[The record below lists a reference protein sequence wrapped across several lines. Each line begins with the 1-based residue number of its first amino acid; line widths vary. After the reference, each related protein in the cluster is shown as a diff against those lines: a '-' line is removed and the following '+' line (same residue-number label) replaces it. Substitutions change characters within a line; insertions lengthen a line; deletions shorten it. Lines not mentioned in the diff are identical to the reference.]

1 MDKLKSTRIFESIKI
16 LTLFLFF
23 AVISLSFLK
32 INLWDYDFWWHIATG
47 RYIVENGS
55 LPDRDLFSYT
65 SALEENK
72 NPFPE
77 RENFILKQYWLS
89 QVIFYLLYDY
99 AGPNGIIILRTT
111 LLIATLFLVLLRFRK
126 YSVSFPISFIFLF
139 LLFYGLGRATGERP
153 VLFTI
158 FFTALTFII
167 LDDFK
172 SNKGKKIFL
181 LVPLMLLWANMHGGF
196 IIGVIIITVFMFGE
210 GISLILK
217 RVNYARNE
225 IFVFYIAAAFAVL
238 ISFLNPTG
246 WDAFYTALT
255 AKYKLIYANTQ
266 EYESPFR
273 LYRYKVFPI
282 YYEYLSLVLLTIV
295 VLLIRN
301 KRISL
306 TYIILLSGTLLMSF
320 SAIRFI
326 VYFMI
331 IASMIIGKETD
342 MLIKSL
348 LLSRLPEKA
357 YNRISF
363 GLTTAVLLS
372 LVLYASGTLK
382 FDQFRFGI
390 ERSYFVPEA
399 AVDFIEKNRLPG
411 KMFND
416 YGYGGYIAWRLY
428 PWKKNF
434 IDTRALNL
442 TVITE
447 YDWIKNATESAKEVN
462 PSISNTPLWQRLL
475 NHYKINFIL
484 MSVLDLYGQIPPVVF
499 ELLESEKWVPVY
511 YDPISIIFIRN
522 VEQNK
527 AMIKRNKISK
537 DIIYN
542 VIVYQC
548 SNFALINKINPR
560 YLISAGET
568 FYRMGRLNDAVTA
581 YRYALKRMPENQM
594 IKERLAKIES
604 ELK

>member
-32 INLWDYDFWWHIATG
+32 INLWDYDFWWHITTG

-55 LPDRDLFSYT
+55 LPDRDPFSYT

-111 LLIATLFLVLLRFRK
+111 LLIATLFLVLLQFRK

-139 LLFYGLGRATGERP
+139 LLFYGLERATGERP

-181 LVPLMLLWANMHGGF
+181 LIPLMLLWANMHGGF

-255 AKYKLIYANTQ
+255 AKYKLIYASTQ
-266 EYESPFR
+266 EYESPFS

-348 LLSRLPEKA
+348 LLSRLPGKA
-357 YNRISF
+357 YNKISC

-372 LVLYASGTLK
+372 VVLYASGTLK

-399 AVDFIEKNRLPG
+399 AVDFIEKNKLPG

-499 ELLESEKWVPVY
+499 ELLESDKWVPVY

-548 SNFALINKINPR
+548 AKFALINKINPR